1 MLVLLCLFLHIS
13 MVMEWVRMLHSD
25 WSVDLLNR
33 ALQPR
38 EDILFLVSLTRVK
51 STRFLIFNVVLVSM
65 YISCFSFSLTSL
77 TLAVLLRRSS
87 VYFKQHHFQ
96 VAVYFMLCAFMWSSA
111 LCECLCISINWV
123 KWPPLVNTSAGC
135 VYSRYN
141 ALCLNVLH
149 IMNVCLCE
157 GVYQYLCVCIRVEPM
172 TRCSGMRHNCNFGVR
187 CTVLGSDPD

>member
-1 MLVLLCLFLHIS
+1 MKRGSSLWHRCMLVLLCLFLYIS

-25 WSVDLLNR
+25 WSVDLLNSSAATWGCLVLSLAR
-33 ALQPR
+33 TR
-38 EDILFLVSLTRVK
+38 EIHS
-51 STRFLIFNVVLVSM
+51 SFLIFNVVLVSM
-65 YISCFSFSLTSL
+65 YISWFFFSLTSF

-96 VAVYFMLCAFMWSSA
+96 VAVYFMPCAFMWSSV

-123 KWPPLVNTSAGC
+123 NWPPLVNTSAGC

-149 IMNVCLCE
+149 IMNVCLCVLCE
-157 GVYQYLCVCIRVEPM
+157 GVYQYLCVCK
-172 TRCSGMRHNCNFGVR
+172 GGAH
-187 CTVLGSDPD
+187 D